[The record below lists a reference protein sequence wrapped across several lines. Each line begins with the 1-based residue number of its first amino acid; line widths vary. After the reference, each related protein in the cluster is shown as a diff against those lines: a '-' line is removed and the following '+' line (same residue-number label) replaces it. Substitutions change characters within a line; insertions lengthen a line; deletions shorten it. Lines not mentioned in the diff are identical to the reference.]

1 MVTSMPVQGEKAGGW
16 LCCRARL
23 AIQEAFGP
31 SVKVVSVP
39 AREIL
44 LGGGDIHCM
53 SMQVRCCLQTYVD
66 ARWTCMPRALNN

>member
-1 MVTSMPVQGEKAGGW
+1 M
-16 LCCRARL
+16 CRARL

-31 SVKVVSVP
+31 SVKVVSCP

-53 SMQVRCCLQTYVD
+53 SMQVGAGISKPHAVVLF
-66 ARWTCMPRALNN
+66 ARVLHAAGMRGWR